1 MFTEFKFDK
10 FNILDREISDF
21 RFQAVQFDET
31 DFNIKIQNNQLIVDI
46 AQAGGIISGHHFKKG
61 ILFMPDEIW
70 DFSMTVERGGLN
82 NIHLA
87 YTLDHIFMNERT
99 LPNIKVEAAS
109 FDFAKEK
116 VTIKMETEDW
126 FLKMQEGLATFFKDV
141 FFPMLV
147 PIFDLTLPPVANL
160 AIF

>member
-1 MFTEFKFDK
+1 
-10 FNILDREISDF
+10 
-21 RFQAVQFDET
+21 
-31 DFNIKIQNNQLIVDI
+31 
-46 AQAGGIISGHHFKKG
+46 
-61 ILFMPDEIW
+61 
-70 DFSMTVERGGLN
+70 
-82 NIHLA
+82 
-87 YTLDHIFMNERT
+87 MNERT

-160 AIF
+160 AIFQI